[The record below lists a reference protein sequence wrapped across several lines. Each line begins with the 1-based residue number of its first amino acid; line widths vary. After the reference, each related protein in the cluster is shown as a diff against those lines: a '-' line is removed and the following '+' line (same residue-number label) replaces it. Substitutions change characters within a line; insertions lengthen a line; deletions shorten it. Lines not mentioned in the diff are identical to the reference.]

1 MNKSDKKIQL
11 DIAKKL
17 LDAMRDINV
26 NNITVE
32 FLTRMRQYN
41 AKIPSEITIFDDS
54 NNNFC
59 IYLYADTDINQIV
72 QDMTTKN
79 YIELEEKY
87 SQV

>member
-1 MNKSDKKIQL
+1 MNKSNKKIQL

-32 FLTRMRQYN
+32 FFTKIRQN
-41 AKIPSEITIFDDS
+41 KQCSPSEITIF
-54 NNNFC
+54 NNFDNFC